1 MIINDMDR
9 ARNQMT
15 YDAECMAV
23 STENATILKS
33 TKSRNSKSSVQIQMK
48 PKSEFKFAPRDTEKS
63 EFLDLVDLAGV
74 TISDSNFSG
83 NCHSVRMEVGGDL
96 SRLLSPIRAYMT

>member
-1 MIINDMDR
+1 MDR

-23 STENATILKS
+23 STENSTTLKS
-33 TKSRNSKSSVQIQMK
+33 TKSRNSKSSARIQMK

-63 EFLDLVDLAGV
+63 EFPPDKLSEREREKERERESERANHEMCLWRFGGFCGCN
-74 TISDSNFSG
+74 NF
-83 NCHSVRMEVGGDL
+83 R
-96 SRLLSPIRAYMT
+96 

>member
-15 YDAECMAV
+15 DDAECMAV
-23 STENATILKS
+23 STENTTTLKS
-33 TKSRNSKSSVQIQMK
+33 TKSRNSQSSVQIQMK

-63 EFLDLVDLAGV
+63 EFPPDKLSEREREKERERESKSRDVP
-74 TISDSNFSG
+74 
-83 NCHSVRMEVGGDL
+83 MEIWWILWV
-96 SRLLSPIRAYMT
+96 